1 MMQAVGIPTK
11 SIQQIST
18 IEFSIILF
26 AGIGIGLLSAILAS
40 LQSLITTNA
49 DVPYLLLFVLTLL
62 FIINGFVWIIVGS
75 KLSVKSNFIAEL
87 RNE

>member
-26 AGIGIGLLSAILAS
+26 AGIGIGLISAILAS

-49 DVPYLLLFVLTLL
+49 DVPYLLLFILTIL